1 MIGFHG
7 LNIIHFNQYYHLV
20 GDVGN
25 NMAKKGSVRRMDSS
39 VPDSSPGKVD
49 LSVEM
54 PVTWKK
60 GQEHF
65 ERFTKLI
72 KIELEDETAMVEER
86 WKKWTKQKLV
96 AAGLTL
102 FELTCL
108 TVKLL

>member
-39 VPDSSPGKVD
+39 VPNSSTGKVD

-60 GQEHF
+60 
-65 ERFTKLI
+65 
-72 KIELEDETAMVEER
+72 
-86 WKKWTKQKLV
+86 
-96 AAGLTL
+96 
-102 FELTCL
+102 
-108 TVKLL
+108 VKNILSVSRN

>member
-1 MIGFHG
+1 
-7 LNIIHFNQYYHLV
+7 
-20 GDVGN
+20 
-25 NMAKKGSVRRMDSS
+25 MAKKGSVRRMDSS
-39 VPDSSPGKVD
+39 VPNSSTGKVD

-86 WKKWTKQKLV
+86 WKKMDKTKI
-96 AAGLTL
+96 G
-102 FELTCL
+102 CCWINIIRINMS
-108 TVKLL
+108 